1 MVSRTITTHRAY
13 IPGMKHFG
21 LARHTRG
28 KMEGKGIGAV
38 LLDGGLG
45 GASSYD
51 GVDDYI
57 RTTGVNPSNIRGSG
71 LGKSITSKLSGINI
85 QKPPTKR
92 KPQNIN
98 FTL

>member
-38 LLDGGLG
+38 LLDGGKG
-45 GASSYD
+45 GQSSYD
-51 GVDDYI
+51 GMDDFV
-57 RTTGVNPSNIRGSG
+57 RTTGVRGSG
-71 LGKSITSKLSGINI
+71 LGKSVNSKLSALNI
-85 QKPPTKR
+85 QKQPIKR

-98 FTL
+98 FSL

>member
-1 MVSRTITTHRAY
+1 MVSRTITTHRTY

-38 LLDGGLG
+38 LLDGGMG

-51 GVDDYI
+51 GVDDYV
-57 RTTGVNPSNIRGSG
+57 RTTGVRGSG
-71 LGKSITSKLSGINI
+71 LGKSINSKLMSLNI
-85 QKPPTKR
+85 QKAPIKR

-98 FTL
+98 FSL

>member
-38 LLDGGLG
+38 LLDGGIG

-51 GVDDYI
+51 GVDDYV
-57 RTTGVNPSNIRGSG
+57 RTTGVSSVRGSG
-71 LGKSITSKLSGINI
+71 LGKSVNSKLAGLNI
-85 QKPPTKR
+85 QKPPMKR

-98 FTL
+98 FSL